1 MGAGE
6 TLPVPGVVPVG
17 HSALGDHLATLDALC
32 REFFL
37 VAFGAVDVMLLGYEG
52 LCADGVLAGAADEA
66 LLVPLPRLV
75 LHLLHP
81 RLEDVPASVAPRG
94 ELGVVAGAAVD
105 PVRLGAELFVHQAAP
120 TLVTQETGLVPVLL
134 LVGKILRVNPNDL
147 AALVTGVGEDV
158 LVTFDAVRMVISEDI
173 PGQERGAISNNIM
186 LV

>member
-1 MGAGE
+1 
-6 TLPVPGVVPVG
+6 
-17 HSALGDHLATLDALC
+17 
-32 REFFL
+32 
-37 VAFGAVDVMLLGYEG
+37 MLLGDEG
-52 LCADGVLAGAADEA
+52 LGADGVLAGAADEA

-75 LHLLHP
+75 LHLLHAG
-81 RLEDVPASVAPRG
+81 LEDVA
-94 ELGVVAGAAVD
+94 AAVT
-105 PVRLGAELFVHQAAP
+105 PGGKLSIIARPAVNTVSLGAELFVHQAAP